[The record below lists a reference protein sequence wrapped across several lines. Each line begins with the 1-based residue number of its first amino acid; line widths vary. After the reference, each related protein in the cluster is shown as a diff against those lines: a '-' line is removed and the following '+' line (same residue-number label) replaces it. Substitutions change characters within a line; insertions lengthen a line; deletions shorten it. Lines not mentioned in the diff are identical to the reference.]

1 MNAEDVSFHT
11 PPMGI
16 PKFSLDVSFDENDD
30 NAVEIDIFKL

>member
-16 PKFSLDVSFDENDD
+16 PKFNAHVTFDENDD
-30 NAVEIDIFKL
+30 NAVGIDICKL